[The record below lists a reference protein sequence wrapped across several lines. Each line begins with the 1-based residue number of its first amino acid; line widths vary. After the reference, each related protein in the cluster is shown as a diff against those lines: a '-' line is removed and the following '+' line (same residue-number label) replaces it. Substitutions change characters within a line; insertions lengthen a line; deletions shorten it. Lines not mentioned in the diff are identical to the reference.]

1 MTNIVLASG
10 SHYRSQLLQKLNI
23 NFVTCSP
30 DIDES
35 SFPNESAAN
44 LAIRLAIKKVDALST
59 RFPQHIIIGSDQVA
73 IAAGKQ
79 LCKPGNREN
88 AIKQLTEQSG
98 RAVTFHTGL
107 CVLHSAQQQYLTD
120 LDISTVYFKQLTEA
134 QIRHYIEL
142 EKPYDCAGSFKSEG
156 LGVALFEKIEGDDPN
171 ALIGLPL
178 IKLVNL
184 LNKFNIHVI

>member
-1 MTNIVLASG
+1 MNHIVLASG
-10 SHYRSQLLQKLNI
+10 SRYRSQLLKRLNLTFI
-23 NFVTCSP
+23 SCSP

-35 SFPNESAAN
+35 RLLNEPAGN
-44 LAIRLAIKKVDALST
+44 MAIRLAIKKAKALLP

-73 IAAGKQ
+73 IANGKQ

-98 RAVTFHTGL
+98 HAVTFHTGL
-107 CVLHSAQQQYLTD
+107 CILDSAKQQYLTD

-134 QIRHYIEL
+134 QIRHYIDL
-142 EKPYDCAGSFKSEG
+142 EKPYNCAGSFKSEG
-156 LGVALFEKIEGDDPN
+156 LGIALFEKIQSDDPN

-178 IKLVNL
+178 IKLINL
-184 LNKFNIHVI
+184 LNEFNIHVI